1 MCPGITSTTHEAS
14 LKSLYKNLLQESAY
28 NIAITPI
35 LKLMLKVKICQ
46 KLPKMIESSG
56 SAGSNNLQ
64 HQQFNAAV
72 LKIREMDQ
80 TERILLYRVFF
91 SCNIIFTQIIKYEK
105 RYINI
110 LSQTR

>member
-28 NIAITPI
+28 NIAFTPI

-46 KLPKMIESSG
+46 KLPKMIESLG

-91 SCNIIFTQIIKYEK
+91 
-105 RYINI
+105 
-110 LSQTR
+110 L